1 MVVVNEV
8 IIGYNLIIMI
18 ENINYLYFTGFWWDV
33 LIVLVSSLIV
43 SYILYTINEK
53 FKTKLLIDL
62 GRDMW
67 VIKK

>member
-1 MVVVNEV
+1 VVVNEST
-8 IIGYNLIIMI
+8 IGYNLIIMI
-18 ENINYLYFTGFWWDV
+18 ENIKYLYFTGFWWDV